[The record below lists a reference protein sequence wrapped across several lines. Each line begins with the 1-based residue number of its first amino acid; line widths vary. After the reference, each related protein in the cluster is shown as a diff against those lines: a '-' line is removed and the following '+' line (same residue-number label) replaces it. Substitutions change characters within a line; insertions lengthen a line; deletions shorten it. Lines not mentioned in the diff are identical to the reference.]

1 MAQGTDW
8 AVAVTQAFFVRGSIP
23 AARRSCLA
31 SLVDAHLSFD
41 VESVAKYGCNQ
52 SFIVGQRGYGATVA
66 RLTPDQKVGSSNL
79 SAVIFIFAC
88 RWARLVSTNAPC
100 RLLRIENPFPWRNYN
115 AHRNI
120 GIVNLL

>member
-52 SFIVGQRGYGATVA
+52 SFTVGQRGYGATVA

-79 SAVIFIFAC
+79 SALTCESVRVLCHAMLICFANMLC
-88 RWARLVSTNAPC
+88 
-100 RLLRIENPFPWRNYN
+100 
-115 AHRNI
+115 
-120 GIVNLL
+120 